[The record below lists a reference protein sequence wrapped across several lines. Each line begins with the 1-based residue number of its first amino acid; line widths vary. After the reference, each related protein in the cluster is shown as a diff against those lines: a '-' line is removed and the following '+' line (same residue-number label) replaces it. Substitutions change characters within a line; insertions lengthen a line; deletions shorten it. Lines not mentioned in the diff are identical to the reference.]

1 MQTIARP
8 TRWVVALLACVF
20 CPLAAMAQVQDIRI
34 VTFNTQDDVSSP
46 TPSGALPYLATVLE
60 GVGQQKYVGDNI
72 LQLPDIIA
80 LQETTSNSTTVT
92 PLVNDLNSYYG
103 SNVFGSSTFQALTSD
118 GVTDGGGPNALIYNQ
133 NTLNLLASTGVG
145 TPGGTL
151 NGVFRQV
158 MRYEF
163 QPVADTNTSNG
174 IFYVYDSHYK
184 AGDPTTT
191 DGGIQDQTLRNE
203 EAQIIRNNETSL
215 PSTARVL
222 YVGDYNMRDSSDPA
236 YETMTGTL
244 APNGGNQ
251 GQGFDPMNPTSSYSQ
266 NWYENEGFASLLT
279 EADDDLYARF
289 DAQLMTGNV
298 YNDSPGGLDY
308 ISGSYHPFGNNGGEE
323 EGSNINSGTNSSV
336 NDTQGNGTQGFANT
350 GTLTVSQI
358 LSAESASLGSD
369 HLPVVADYSIAIP
382 EPATLGMLGC
392 AGTIL
397 LRRRRLSSGRSLL
410 GRSNFRGPT
419 RGEGCGGRWASR
431 RSRARAISSAAKAIA
446 FSA

>member
-8 TRWVVALLACVF
+8 ARWVVALLVCVF
-20 CPLAAMAQVQDIRI
+20 CPLAAMGQVQDIRI

-60 GVGQQKYVGDNI
+60 GIGQQKYVGDNL

-80 LQETTSNSTTVT
+80 LQETTSNSVTVS
-92 PLVNDLNSYYG
+92 PLVSDLNSYYG
-103 SNVFGSSTFQALTSD
+103 SSVFNYSTYQATTSD
-118 GVTDGGGPNALIYNQ
+118 GDTDGGGPNAVIYNQ
-133 NTLNLLASTGVG
+133 NTLNLLASTGIV
-145 TPGGTL
+145 TPTGTL

-158 MRYEF
+158 VRYEF
-163 QPVADTNTSNG
+163 QPKVDANTSNG

-203 EAQIIRNNETSL
+203 EAQIIRNSETSL
-215 PSTARVL
+215 PSTASVL

-244 APNGGNQ
+244 APNSVNQ
-251 GQGFDPMNPTSSYSQ
+251 GQAFDPMNPTLSYSQ

-298 YNDSPGGLDY
+298 YHDSSGALDY

-323 EGSNINSGTNSSV
+323 EGSNINAGTNTSV
-336 NDTQGNGTQGFANT
+336 NDTQGNGTQGFADT

-358 LSAESASLGSD
+358 LSAESVSLGSD

-382 EPATLGMLGC
+382 EPATLGMLSCVG
-392 AGTIL
+392 AL
-397 LRRRRLSSGRSLL
+397 MLRRRRLPSGRLYC
-410 GRSNFRGPT
+410 RAQT
-419 RGEGCGGRWASR
+419 RDEGCDRRRAFR
-431 RSRARAISSAAKAIA
+431 RSRARAISSAAKAI
-446 FSA
+446 